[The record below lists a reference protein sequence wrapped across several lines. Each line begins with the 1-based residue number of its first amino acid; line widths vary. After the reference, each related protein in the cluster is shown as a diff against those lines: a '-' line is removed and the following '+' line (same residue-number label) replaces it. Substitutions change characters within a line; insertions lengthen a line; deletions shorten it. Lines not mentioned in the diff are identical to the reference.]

1 MERLRKRT
9 MKEETMQRA
18 GHGNN
23 WDHKEK
29 FLLNEENEIPQD
41 QDPQQIHERFRK
53 YVTDVQEGGFV
64 SERSKAL
71 QNHESAIQDAS
82 RVCQ

>member
-1 MERLRKRT
+1 MEQIIFMTKARDFTLYLIKY
-9 MKEETMQRA
+9 
-18 GHGNN
+18 
-23 WDHKEK
+23 K

-71 QNHESAIQDAS
+71 QNPIWKTITFYI
-82 RVCQ
+82 

>member
-1 MERLRKRT
+1 M
-9 MKEETMQRA
+9 
-18 GHGNN
+18 
-23 WDHKEK
+23 
-29 FLLNEENEIPQD
+29 NEENEIPQD